1 MAAVTRM
8 FVPVMSIALA
18 VAATVCAPIANAGCS
33 PATTKS

>member
-18 VAATVCAPIANAGCS
+18 VAATVCAPLRTPACS